1 MLLLVKN
8 WEYDNG
14 GGGTM
19 KGEGMCG
26 KKLRTEEVSWSA
38 RVTMGKVENG
48 GDELESKGSV
58 EKV

>member
-1 MLLLVKN
+1 
-8 WEYDNG
+8 
-14 GGGTM
+14 
-19 KGEGMCG
+19 MCG

-58 EKV
+58 EKVQKRVSELN